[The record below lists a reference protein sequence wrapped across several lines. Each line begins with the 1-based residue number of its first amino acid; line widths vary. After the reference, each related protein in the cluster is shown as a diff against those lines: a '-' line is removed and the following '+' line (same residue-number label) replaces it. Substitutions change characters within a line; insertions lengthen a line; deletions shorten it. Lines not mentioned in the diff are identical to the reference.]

1 MYLHYLPYTNYTYL
15 HIIYTIR
22 FFTQKSPE
30 YFRATWP
37 QLEAIMRS
45 GPAVEEENGEVNLS
59 GYTIIYII
67 YNIYNIST
75 LGLPLLGLPPAGGA
89 GVPPPGRHAGLHLE
103 HLPRHLRAQGEHWIS
118 GQYPQHLD
126 IYYI

>member
-1 MYLHYLPYTNYTYL
+1 MLIRCLDNIDHGIYTIYITLSTQLYYLHLYILY
-15 HIIYTIR
+15 IIYTIR

-59 GYTIIYII
+59 EHGYII
-67 YNIYNIST
+67 
-75 LGLPLLGLPPAGGA
+75 
-89 GVPPPGRHAGLHLE
+89 
-103 HLPRHLRAQGEHWIS
+103 
-118 GQYPQHLD
+118 
-126 IYYI
+126 